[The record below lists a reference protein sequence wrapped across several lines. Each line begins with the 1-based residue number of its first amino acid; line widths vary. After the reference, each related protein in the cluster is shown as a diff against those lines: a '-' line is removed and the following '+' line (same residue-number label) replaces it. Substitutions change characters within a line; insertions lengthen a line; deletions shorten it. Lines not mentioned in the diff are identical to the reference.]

1 MKLSRAA
8 MISAAL
14 LAIQASAPALAG
26 PYADDM
32 AKCLV
37 KSTSPTDRSDLV
49 KWLFASA
56 VMHPEIRP
64 IASVSQEQRDG
75 LNRTTARLFERLLTE
90 SCRAE
95 TQNAIKYEG
104 PATFE
109 ASFNVLG
116 QVAGRELFSDPS
128 VAQSISGLMHYV
140 DKSKLEAILVSALRK

>member
-1 MKLSRAA
+1 MKFRDAALAAA
-8 MISAAL
+8 MVCAF
-14 LAIQASAPALAG
+14 QAPAMAG

-37 KSTSPTDRSDLV
+37 KSTSPTDRNDLV

-56 VMHPEIRP
+56 VMHPEIKP
-64 IASVSQEQRDG
+64 IASVSQEQRDS

-116 QVAGRELFSDPS
+116 QVAGRELFSDPN
-128 VAQSISGLMHYV
+128 VAQSISGLMNYV
-140 DKSKLEAILVSALRK
+140 DKSKLEAILVSAMRK